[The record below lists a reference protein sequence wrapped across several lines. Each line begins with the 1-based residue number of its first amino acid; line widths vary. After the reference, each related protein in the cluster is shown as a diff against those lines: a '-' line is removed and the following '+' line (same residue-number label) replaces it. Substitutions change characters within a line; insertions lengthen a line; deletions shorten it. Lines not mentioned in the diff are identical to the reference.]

1 MKAKRVSVVA
11 KGSLAKAT
19 VFSGR
24 KQKTKSGLTK
34 ASLAKNKRGKVVS
47 KKMSANGKKVYGRT
61 IKAWADATKAAE
73 GAGRQGLR
81 SHGRQVCG
89 GACALCEGQGA
100 HGGMRAENG
109 GRPRHVQCDG
119 GRKIGLPLRV
129 TRRVRPLLF
138 GDAGGIRVHRVE

>member
-61 IKAWADATKAAE
+61 IKAWADATKAARKAL
-73 GAGRQGLR
+73 GVKGFVPVGGKSAAGR
-81 SHGRQVCG
+81 
-89 GACALCEGQGA
+89 ALFA
-100 HGGMRAENG
+100 KAKALMA
-109 GRPRHVQCDG
+109 
-119 GRKIGLPLRV
+119 
-129 TRRVRPLLF
+129 
-138 GDAGGIRVHRVE
+138 A